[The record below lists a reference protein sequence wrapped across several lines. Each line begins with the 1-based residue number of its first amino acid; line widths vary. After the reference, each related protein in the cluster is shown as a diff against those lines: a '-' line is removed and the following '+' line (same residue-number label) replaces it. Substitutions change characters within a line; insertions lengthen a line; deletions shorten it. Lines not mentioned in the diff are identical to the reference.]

1 MKINPNLEFIIKEVY
16 IYDIESC
23 HYTLMKMNGYRLDN
37 IDPNDKLSR
46 NIAIGKMMQKNP
58 RLTEFLR
65 TTTTSLIDE
74 YITANEIEEED
85 IVIRQYDGLLLTKF
99 LHKNNI
105 QEIPLNLRR
114 TFDVFISSIKKD
126 MYIAIDTLQQTS
138 IKGVPF
144 RYLHMDQIYKRVCQ
158 LNFFNKPELFK
169 GLERIKNLV
178 LNSTDV
184 NLFAIPIKDGKLSI
198 FLKGYGEMEITS
210 STLKLVDTDEIDKRR
225 YFDIYL
231 SPFTKSIV
239 SQYA

>member
-1 MKINPNLEFIIKEVY
+1 MKINPNLEFVIKEVY

-65 TTTTSLIDE
+65 STTISLIDE
-74 YITANEIEEED
+74 YITANEIEEDD

-126 MYIAIDTLQQTS
+126 TYIAIDTMQQPS
-138 IKGVPF
+138 IKGIPF
-144 RYLHMDQIYKRVCQ
+144 RYPHMDQIYKKICQ

-169 GLERIKNLV
+169 GLERIKNLI
-178 LNSTDV
+178 LNSNDV
-184 NLFAIPIKDGKLSI
+184 NLFAIPTKDGKLSI

-210 STLKLVDTDEIDKRR
+210 TTLKLVDTDEIDKRR

-231 SPFTKSIV
+231 TPFTKSIV

>member
-37 IDPNDKLSR
+37 IDPHDKLSR

-65 TTTTSLIDE
+65 STTISLIDE
-74 YITANEIEEED
+74 YITANEIEKDD

-126 MYIAIDTLQQTS
+126 MYIAIDTMQQPS
-138 IKGVPF
+138 IKGIPF
-144 RYLHMDQIYKRVCQ
+144 RYSHMDQIYKKICQ

-178 LNSTDV
+178 LNSNDV
-184 NLFAIPIKDGKLSI
+184 NLFAIPTKDGKLSI

-210 STLKLVDTDEIDKRR
+210 STLKLVDTNEIDKRR

>member
-1 MKINPNLEFIIKEVY
+1 MKINPNLEFVLKEVY

-37 IDPNDKLSR
+37 VDPNDKLSR

-65 TTTTSLIDE
+65 STTISLIDE
-74 YITANEIEEED
+74 YITANEIEEDD

-126 MYIAIDTLQQTS
+126 MYIAIDTVQQTS
-138 IKGVPF
+138 IKGIPF
-144 RYLHMDQIYKRVCQ
+144 RYLHMDQIYKKVCQ

-169 GLERIKNLV
+169 GLERIKNLI
-178 LNSTDV
+178 LNSNDV
-184 NLFAIPIKDGKLSI
+184 NLFAIPTKDGKLSI

-210 STLKLVDTDEIDKRR
+210 NTLKLVDADEIDKRR
-225 YFDIYL
+225 YFNIYL

>member
-1 MKINPNLEFIIKEVY
+1 MKINSNLDLILKEVY

-23 HYTLMKMNGYRLDN
+23 HYTLLKMNGYNLEN
-37 IDPNDKLSR
+37 VDPNDKLSR

-65 TTTTSLIDE
+65 STTIALIDE
-74 YITANEIEEED
+74 YITANEIEEDD
-85 IVIRQYDGLLLTKF
+85 IVIRQYDGLLLTKL

-114 TFDVFISSIKKD
+114 TFDVFISSIKRN
-126 MYIAIDTLQQTS
+126 MYIAIDTMQQHS

-144 RYLHMDQIYKRVCQ
+144 RYLHMDQIYKKICQ
-158 LNFFNKPELFK
+158 INFFNKIELFK
-169 GLERIKNLV
+169 GLERIKNSILK
-178 LNSTDV
+178 STDV
-184 NLFAIPIKDGKLSI
+184 NLFAIPTKNNKFSI
-198 FLKGYGEMEITS
+198 FLLGYGEMEIS
-210 STLKLVDTDEIDKRR
+210 PGTLKLIDTDEIDKHR
-225 YFDIYL
+225 YFNIYL